1 MCLIHR
7 QHPHEIKCF
16 AALCYT
22 GFMRIGG
29 FEVKEPFPALKEPH
43 AIAVLRPWVD
53 AGSVGTLV
61 LQNLEILY
69 GSTVLARLIRPGSFY
84 DFTRYRPTTRF
95 KKGTRELVIPNTVVS
110 YAIRD
115 NENDLVFIHLLEP
128 HNMGEAYTSLV
139 WQFLKTLGIKRY
151 CLIGSFYDA
160 VPHTRPI
167 IVSGGTSN
175 KRLQAKLRKLA
186 INQNRYEGPTTI
198 CNLIS
203 QEAEKAGV
211 ETLTLLAHLP
221 QYAELEEDYLGILAI
236 KKALFSLYDIS
247 IDEEDVLNAESQ
259 LKTIEIAVQK
269 DRKLKAMVNELERQY
284 DSRFTFDRNP
294 EESTL
299 SPEVD
304 KFLKEMENRFK
315 EP

>member
-1 MCLIHR
+1 
-7 QHPHEIKCF
+7 
-16 AALCYT
+16 
-22 GFMRIGG
+22 MRIGG

-43 AIAVLRPWVD
+43 AIAVLRPWID

-61 LQNLEILY
+61 LQNLETYY
-69 GSTVLARLIRPGSFY
+69 GSSVLARLTRPGSFY

-95 KKGTRELVIPNTVVS
+95 KKASRELVIPNTMIS

-115 NENDLVFIHLLEP
+115 NGSDLVFIHLLEP
-128 HNMGEAYTSLV
+128 HNMGEAYSNLV

-167 IVSGGTSN
+167 IVTGGTSN
-175 KRLQAKLRKLA
+175 KDLQVKLNKLA
-186 INQNRYEGPTTI
+186 INQSRYEGPTTI
-198 CNLIS
+198 CSLIS

-221 QYAELEEDYLGILAI
+221 QYAELEEDYVGILAV
-236 KKALFSLYDIS
+236 KKALTLLYDTP
-247 IDEEDVLNAESQ
+247 IDDEDTLNAESQ
-259 LKTIEIAVQK
+259 LKTLETAVQK
-269 DRKLKAMVNELERQY
+269 NRKLKAIVNELERHY
-284 DSRFTFDRNP
+284 DSRFAVDSNP
-294 EESTL
+294 QDSTL

-304 KFLKEMENRFK
+304 KFLKEMEKRFK